1 MLEHGPQLT
10 LDMGVDKAGAA
21 VVAGGI
27 ADTGDLV
34 EVVPD
39 PLQFVNDRRIGGAEA
54 LDQDVAV

>member
-1 MLEHGPQLT
+1 MLERGPRLI
-10 LDMGVDKAGAA
+10 LDMGVNKAGAA

-39 PLQFVNDRRIGGAEA
+39 PLQFINNRRIGCAEA